1 MLATTT
7 SPARS
12 ARPESSPPRGA
23 ISDWSGLRVER
34 EDIVF
39 TTVRPGI
46 LRVEITI
53 TNKGSR
59 RTEPTVGVIQSAPL
73 GVFVP
78 WSFLDIVRVPELA
91 PGESTVV
98 GGEYLYETPPALGGL
113 DKLPPD
119 RVLTALGLGEPDR
132 EPTRNPT
139 PATPGLATD
148 LLAVLQQ
155 GGQYWAGNLNLFFP
169 GKDVER
175 HVAKALRIY
184 PGCANVAMFVVGA
197 TADTYRYELTGDA
210 AVWNARLFDTRMG
223 KPIIDGLSYPALEEG
238 TWHQP
243 LCGLLLLTV
252 EPPPHAT
259 SGSVAVR
266 VKQRSSQREAVVEFT
281 MDARAAGPG
290 CYKL

>member
-12 ARPESSPPRGA
+12 ARPDASPPRGA
-23 ISDWSGLRVER
+23 GHDWSGLRVER

-46 LRVEITI
+46 FRVEIRV
-53 TNKGSR
+53 TNAGAR

-73 GVFVP
+73 GAFVP
-78 WSFLDIVRVPELA
+78 WTFLDVVRVPGLA

-98 GGEYLYETPPALGGL
+98 GGEYLYDTPPALGGL

-119 RVLTALGLGEPDR
+119 RVLTALGLGEPNR
-132 EPTRNPT
+132 EPTRNPAAPT
-139 PATPGLATD
+139 GLATD

-155 GGQYWAGNLNLFFP
+155 GGHYWAGNLNLFFP

-175 HVAKALRIY
+175 HVAQALRIY
-184 PGCANVAMFVVGA
+184 PGCVNVAMFVVGA
-197 TADTYRYELTGDA
+197 TADTYRYELTGAA

-223 KPIIDGLSYPALEEG
+223 QPIIDGLSSPALEEG

-252 EPPPHAT
+252 EPPEHAT
-259 SGSVAVR
+259 TGSVAVR
-266 VKQRSSQREAVVEFT
+266 IRQRSSQREAVVEFT